1 MISSFL
7 KSGCTFIRVIIY
19 LSFFLTCAIDPGV
32 LFKSL
37 GVIRVA
43 LNDSD
48 ERLERRD
55 MSIWRTFS
63 RFLELYSEAYVY
75 CLTSNKLMS

>member
-1 MISSFL
+1 MISSFF
-7 KSGCTFIRVIIY
+7 KSDCMFIRIIIH
-19 LSFFLTCAIDPGV
+19 LSFFLTHEIDPRV

-55 MSIWRTFS
+55 ISIW
-63 RFLELYSEAYVY
+63 
-75 CLTSNKLMS
+75 